1 MDIAVNKQKKTLF
14 KKIWPIAIVVTII
27 AIAIKYSAFL
37 LQADIVIDNDTLV
50 YGEVKQGQFSIS
62 VRGAGLL
69 VPDKIK
75 WLAASVDGHVER
87 VVVKPGKAVQK
98 GELIIELSNPR
109 LKQLQEET
117 KWELEAMIAESKASK
132 AEQKSGLLFQKAR
145 MLDAKL
151 NYKSSQLRLDAQQE
165 LFNNKTGAVSKID
178 YEKTKLETQQFKQRW
193 QIQEEVLRSMTDNIV
208 VQDNARNSRIN
219 KMQKTL
225 ERAEQQVKDLMIYA
239 SLDSVVQDVAV
250 EPGQRVNM
258 GSNLAKLAQQDS
270 LIAELQV
277 AELLIGEVK
286 LGQQVTIDTRNNK
299 VNGVVSRVD
308 PAVVNGNVQVD
319 VTFTEQLPTDARPD
333 LSVDGE
339 IKITDIADT
348 LYVSRPIFSQRQSNS
363 TLYKLSSDGNIAQ
376 RTQVRLGKGSSNQI
390 QVIEGLSVGDRIITS
405 DSSSWQTYQKIR
417 IN

>member
-1 MDIAVNKQKKTLF
+1 LDIAVNKQKKTLL
-14 KKIWPIAIVVTII
+14 KKVWPLALAVAAVGIVLN
-27 AIAIKYSAFL
+27 YSAHL
-37 LQADIVIDNDTLV
+37 LQADFVIDNETLV

-87 VVVKPGKAVQK
+87 VVVKPGKAVKK

-117 KWELEAMIAESKASK
+117 KWELEAMIAESKASQ

-151 NYKSSQLRLDAQQE
+151 NYESSKLRLDAQQE
-165 LFNNKTGAVSKID
+165 LFTNQTGAVSKID
-178 YEKTKLETQQFKQRW
+178 YEKTKLETKQFKLRW
-193 QIQEEVLRSMTDNIV
+193 QIQAEVLHSMTENIV
-208 VQDNARNSRIN
+208 VQENALKSRIN

-225 ERAEQQVKDLMIYA
+225 ERAQQQVKNLMIYA
-239 SLDSVVQDVAV
+239 SLDSVVQDIAV
-250 EPGQRVNM
+250 EPGQRINM

-277 AELLIGEVK
+277 AELLIGDVK
-286 LGQQVTIDTRNNK
+286 IGQEVTIDTRNNT
-299 VNGVVSRVD
+299 VSGIVTRVD

-319 VTFTEQLPTDARPD
+319 VEFTQALPSDARPD

-348 LYVSRPIFSQRQSNS
+348 LYVSRPIFSQRQSDS
-363 TLYKLSSDGNIAQ
+363 MLYKLNPDGDIAK
-376 RTQVRLGKGSSNQI
+376 RTQVKLGQGSINQI
-390 QVIEGLSVGDRIITS
+390 QIIGGLTVGDKIIIS
-405 DSSSWQTYQKIR
+405 DASSWQKYQTVR

>member
-1 MDIAVNKQKKTLF
+1 
-14 KKIWPIAIVVTII
+14 
-27 AIAIKYSAFL
+27 
-37 LQADIVIDNDTLV
+37 
-50 YGEVKQGQFSIS
+50 
-62 VRGAGLL
+62 
-69 VPDKIK
+69 
-75 WLAASVDGHVER
+75 
-87 VVVKPGKAVQK
+87 
-98 GELIIELSNPR
+98 
-109 LKQLQEET
+109 
-117 KWELEAMIAESKASK
+117 
-132 AEQKSGLLFQKAR
+132 
-145 MLDAKL
+145 
-151 NYKSSQLRLDAQQE
+151 
-165 LFNNKTGAVSKID
+165 
-178 YEKTKLETQQFKQRW
+178 
-193 QIQEEVLRSMTDNIV
+193 MTDNIV

>member
-37 LQADIVIDNDTLV
+37 LQADFVIDNDTLV

-109 LKQLQEET
+109 LKQLQEES
-117 KWELEAMIAESKASK
+117 KWELEAMIAESKASQ

-376 RTQVRLGKGSSNQI
+376 RTQVQLGKGSSNQI
-390 QVIEGLSVGDRIITS
+390 QVIEGLSVGDRIIIS

>member
-14 KKIWPIAIVVTII
+14 KKIWPIAIVMTII

-193 QIQEEVLRSMTDNIV
+193 QIQEEVLHSMTDNIV

>member
-37 LQADIVIDNDTLV
+37 LQADFVIDNDTLL

-87 VVVKPGKAVQK
+87 VVVKPGKAVNK

-117 KWELEAMIAESKASK
+117 KWELEAMIAESKASQ
-132 AEQKSGLLFQKAR
+132 AEQKSELLFQKAR

-208 VQDNARNSRIN
+208 VQDNARKSRIN

-376 RTQVRLGKGSSNQI
+376 RTQVQLGKGSSNQI
-390 QVIEGLSVGDRIITS
+390 QVIEGLSVGDRIIIS

>member
-1 MDIAVNKQKKTLF
+1 LDIAVNKQKKTLF

-37 LQADIVIDNDTLV
+37 LQADFVIDNDTLV

-87 VVVKPGKAVQK
+87 VVVKPGKAVKK

-109 LKQLQEET
+109 LKQLQEES
-117 KWELEAMIAESKASK
+117 KWELEAMIAESKASQ

-208 VQDNARNSRIN
+208 VQDNARKSRIN

-376 RTQVRLGKGSSNQI
+376 RTQVQLGKGSSNQI
-390 QVIEGLSVGDRIITS
+390 QVIEGLSVGDRIIIS

>member
-390 QVIEGLSVGDRIITS
+390 QVIEGLSVGDRIIIS

>member
-37 LQADIVIDNDTLV
+37 LQADFVIDNDTLV

-117 KWELEAMIAESKASK
+117 KWELEAMIAESKASQ

-208 VQDNARNSRIN
+208 VQDNARKSRIN

-390 QVIEGLSVGDRIITS
+390 QVIEGLSVGDRIIIS

>member
-208 VQDNARNSRIN
+208 VQDNARKSRIN

>member
-1 MDIAVNKQKKTLF
+1 M
-14 KKIWPIAIVVTII
+14 TII

-193 QIQEEVLRSMTDNIV
+193 QIQEEVLHSMTDNIV

>member
-27 AIAIKYSAFL
+27 AIAIKSSAFL
-37 LQADIVIDNDTLV
+37 LQADFVIDNDTLV

-109 LKQLQEET
+109 LNQLQEES
-117 KWELEAMIAESKASK
+117 KWELEAMIAESKASQ

-208 VQDNARNSRIN
+208 VQDNARKSRIN

-390 QVIEGLSVGDRIITS
+390 QVIEGLSVGDRIIIS

>member
-1 MDIAVNKQKKTLF
+1 LDIAVNKQKKTLF

-37 LQADIVIDNDTLV
+37 LQADFVIDNDTLL

-87 VVVKPGKAVQK
+87 VVVKPGKAVKK

-117 KWELEAMIAESKASK
+117 KWELEAMIAESKASQ
-132 AEQKSGLLFQKAR
+132 AEQKSELLFQKAR

-208 VQDNARNSRIN
+208 VQDNARKSRIN

-376 RTQVRLGKGSSNQI
+376 RTQVQLGKGSSNQI
-390 QVIEGLSVGDRIITS
+390 QVIEGLSVGDRIIIS

>member
-1 MDIAVNKQKKTLF
+1 M
-14 KKIWPIAIVVTII
+14 TII

-376 RTQVRLGKGSSNQI
+376 RTQVQLGKGSSNQI

>member
-1 MDIAVNKQKKTLF
+1 MDIAVNKQKKTIF

-37 LQADIVIDNDTLV
+37 LQADFVIDNDTLV

-87 VVVKPGKAVQK
+87 VVVKPGKAVKK

-109 LKQLQEET
+109 LKQLQEES
-117 KWELEAMIAESKASK
+117 KWELEAMIAESKASQ

-208 VQDNARNSRIN
+208 VQDNARKSRIN

-390 QVIEGLSVGDRIITS
+390 QVIEGLSVGDRIIIS

>member
-1 MDIAVNKQKKTLF
+1 LDIAVNKQKKTLL
-14 KKIWPIAIVVTII
+14 KKIWPLALVVAVV
-27 AIAIKYSAFL
+27 AIALNYSAYLF
-37 LQADIVIDNDTLV
+37 QADFVIDNDTLV

-87 VVVKPGKAVQK
+87 VVVKPGKAVKK

-132 AEQKSGLLFQKAR
+132 AEQKSELLFQKAR

-151 NYKSSQLRLDAQQE
+151 NYESSKLRLDAQQE

-178 YEKTKLETQQFKQRW
+178 YEKTKLETKQYKLRW
-193 QIQEEVLRSMTDNIV
+193 HIQEEVLHSMTENIV
-208 VQDNARNSRIN
+208 VQDNALKSRVN

-225 ERAEQQVKDLMIYA
+225 ERAEQQVKNLMIYA

-277 AELLIGEVK
+277 AELLIGDVK
-286 LGQQVTIDTRNNK
+286 IGQQVTIDTRNNK
-299 VNGVVSRVD
+299 VTGIVARVD

-319 VTFTEQLPTDARPD
+319 VSFTQALPSDARPD

-363 TLYKLSSDGNIAQ
+363 TLYKLNPDGNIAK
-376 RTQVRLGKGSSNQI
+376 RTQVRLGKGSINQI
-390 QVIEGLSVGDRIITS
+390 QIIDGLTVGDKIIIS
-405 DSSSWQTYQKIR
+405 DASSWQKYQTVR

>member
-1 MDIAVNKQKKTLF
+1 LDIAVNKQKKTLL
-14 KKIWPIAIVVTII
+14 KKVWPLALAVAAVGIALN
-27 AIAIKYSAFL
+27 YSAHL
-37 LQADIVIDNDTLV
+37 LQADFVIDNETLV

-87 VVVKPGKAVQK
+87 VVVKPGKAVKK

-117 KWELEAMIAESKASK
+117 KWELEAMIAESKASQ

-151 NYKSSQLRLDAQQE
+151 NYESSKLRLDAQQE
-165 LFNNKTGAVSKID
+165 LFTNQTGAVSKID
-178 YEKTKLETQQFKQRW
+178 YEKTKLETKQFKLRW
-193 QIQEEVLRSMTDNIV
+193 QIQAEVLHSMTENIV
-208 VQDNARNSRIN
+208 VQENALKSRIN

-225 ERAEQQVKDLMIYA
+225 ERAQQQVKNLMIYA
-239 SLDSVVQDVAV
+239 SLDSVVQDIAV
-250 EPGQRVNM
+250 EPGQRINM

-277 AELLIGEVK
+277 SELLIGDVK
-286 LGQQVTIDTRNNK
+286 IGQEVTIDTRNNT
-299 VNGVVSRVD
+299 VSGIVTRVD

-319 VTFTEQLPTDARPD
+319 VEFTQALPSDARPD

-348 LYVSRPIFSQRQSNS
+348 LYVSRPIFSQRQSDS
-363 TLYKLSSDGNIAQ
+363 MLYKLNPDGDIAK
-376 RTQVRLGKGSSNQI
+376 RTQVKLGQGSINQI
-390 QVIEGLSVGDRIITS
+390 QIIGGLTVGDKIIIS
-405 DSSSWQTYQKIR
+405 DASSWQKYQTVR

>member
-37 LQADIVIDNDTLV
+37 LQADFVIDNDTLV

-87 VVVKPGKAVQK
+87 VVVKPGKAVKK

-109 LKQLQEET
+109 LKQLQEES
-117 KWELEAMIAESKASK
+117 KWELEAMIAESKASQ

-208 VQDNARNSRIN
+208 VQDNARKSRIN

-376 RTQVRLGKGSSNQI
+376 RTQVQLGKGSSNQI
-390 QVIEGLSVGDRIITS
+390 QVIEGLSVGDRIIIS

>member
-37 LQADIVIDNDTLV
+37 LQADFVIDNDTLL

-87 VVVKPGKAVQK
+87 VVVKPGKAVKK

-117 KWELEAMIAESKASK
+117 KWELEAMIAESKASQ
-132 AEQKSGLLFQKAR
+132 AEQKSELLFQKAR

-208 VQDNARNSRIN
+208 VQDNARKSRIN

-376 RTQVRLGKGSSNQI
+376 RTQVQLGKGSSNQI
-390 QVIEGLSVGDRIITS
+390 QVIEGLSVGDRIIIS

>member
-1 MDIAVNKQKKTLF
+1 LDIAVNKQKKTLL
-14 KKIWPIAIVVTII
+14 KKLWPLALVVAVV
-27 AIAIKYSAFL
+27 AIALNYSAYLF
-37 LQADIVIDNDTLV
+37 QADFVIDNDTLV

-87 VVVKPGKAVQK
+87 VVVKPGKAVKK

-117 KWELEAMIAESKASK
+117 KWELEAMIAESKASQ
-132 AEQKSGLLFQKAR
+132 AEQKSELLFQKSR

-151 NYKSSQLRLDAQQE
+151 NYESSKLRLDAQQE

-178 YEKTKLETQQFKQRW
+178 YEKTKLETKQYKLRW
-193 QIQEEVLRSMTDNIV
+193 HIQEEVLHSMTENIV
-208 VQDNARNSRIN
+208 VQDNALKSRVN

-225 ERAEQQVKDLMIYA
+225 ERAEQQVKNLMIYA

-277 AELLIGEVK
+277 AELLIGDVK
-286 LGQQVTIDTRNNK
+286 IGQQVTIDTRNNK
-299 VNGVVSRVD
+299 VTGIVARVD

-319 VTFTEQLPTDARPD
+319 VSFTQALPSDARPD

-363 TLYKLSSDGNIAQ
+363 TLYKLNPDGNIAK
-376 RTQVRLGKGSSNQI
+376 RTQVRLGKGSINQI
-390 QVIEGLSVGDRIITS
+390 QIIDGLTVGDKIIIS
-405 DSSSWQTYQKIR
+405 DASSWQKYQTVR

>member
-1 MDIAVNKQKKTLF
+1 M
-14 KKIWPIAIVVTII
+14 TII

>member
-1 MDIAVNKQKKTLF
+1 LDIAVNKQKKTFL
-14 KKIWPIAIVVTII
+14 KKIWPLALVIVSI
-27 AIAIKYSAFL
+27 AIAIKYSAFI
-37 LQADIVIDNDTLV
+37 LQADFVIDNETLV
-50 YGEVKQGQFSIS
+50 YGEVKKGQFSIS
-62 VRGAGLL
+62 VRGSGTL
-69 VPDKIK
+69 VPDKIQ
-75 WLAASVDGHVER
+75 WLAADVDGHVER
-87 VVVKPGKAVQK
+87 VVVKPGKAVKK
-98 GELIIELSNPR
+98 GDLIIELSNPR

-117 KWELEAMIAESKASK
+117 KWELETVIAESKASQ

-151 NYKSSQLRLDAQQE
+151 NYQSSKLKLDANRE
-165 LFNNKTGAVSKID
+165 LFDNKTGAVSKID
-178 YEKTKLETQQFKQRW
+178 YEKTKLETQQFNQRW
-193 QIQEEVLRSMTDNIV
+193 KIQQEVLHSMTENIA
-208 VQDNARNSRIN
+208 VQDNAHNSRIN
-219 KMQKTL
+219 KMRKTL
-225 ERAEQQVKDLMIYA
+225 ERAEQQVKSLMIYA

-299 VNGVVSRVD
+299 VTGIVTRVD

-319 VTFTEQLPTDARPD
+319 VEFTQALPSDARPD

-339 IKITDIADT
+339 IHITDIADT

-363 TLYKLSSDGNIAQ
+363 TIYKLNPDGNLAE
-376 RTQVRLGKGSSNQI
+376 RTQVKLGQGSSNQI
-390 QVIEGLSVGDRIITS
+390 QVIEGLAAGDKVIIS
-405 DSSSWQTYQKIR
+405 DSSSWQKYQKVR

>member
-1 MDIAVNKQKKTLF
+1 MDIAVKKQKKTLLNRV
-14 KKIWPIAIVVTII
+14 WPLALVIAIL
-27 AIAIKYSAFL
+27 AIALNYSAFL
-37 LQADIVIDNDTLV
+37 LQADYVIDNDTLV
-50 YGEVKQGQFSIS
+50 YGEVKQGPFSIS

-87 VVVKPGKAVQK
+87 VVVKPGKAVKK

-117 KWELEAMIAESKASK
+117 KWELEAIIAESKASQ
-132 AEQKSGLLFQKAR
+132 AEQKSELLFQKAR

-151 NYKSSQLRLDAQQE
+151 NYKSSKLRLDAQQE
-165 LFNNKTGAVSKID
+165 LFNNQTGAVSKID
-178 YEKTKLETQQFKQRW
+178 YEKTKLETQQFNQRW
-193 QIQEEVLRSMTDNIV
+193 KIQEEVLVSMTENIL
-208 VQDNARNSRIN
+208 VQDNAHNSRIN
-219 KMQKTL
+219 KMRKTL
-225 ERAEQQVKDLMIYA
+225 ERAEQQVKNLMIYA

-277 AELLIGEVK
+277 AELLIGEVSI
-286 LGQQVTIDTRNNK
+286 GQQVTIDTRNNK
-299 VNGVVSRVD
+299 VNGIVARVD

-319 VTFTEQLPTDARPD
+319 VTFTQALPSDARPD

-348 LYVSRPIFSQRQSNS
+348 LYVSRPIFSQRQSSS
-363 TLYKLSSDGNIAQ
+363 TIYKLNQDGDLAQ
-376 RTQVRLGKGSSNQI
+376 RTQVKLGKGSINQI
-390 QVIEGLSVGDRIITS
+390 QVIEGLVVGDRIIVS
-405 DSSSWQTYQKIR
+405 DSSSWQKYQKIR

>member
-1 MDIAVNKQKKTLF
+1 LDIAVNKQKKTLF

-37 LQADIVIDNDTLV
+37 LQADFVIDNDTLV

-109 LKQLQEET
+109 LKQLQEES
-117 KWELEAMIAESKASK
+117 KWELEAMIAESKASQ

-208 VQDNARNSRIN
+208 VQDNARKSRIN

-376 RTQVRLGKGSSNQI
+376 RTQVQLGKGSSNQI
-390 QVIEGLSVGDRIITS
+390 QVIEGLSVGDRIIIS

>member
-1 MDIAVNKQKKTLF
+1 M
-14 KKIWPIAIVVTII
+14 TII

-208 VQDNARNSRIN
+208 VQDNARKSRIN

>member
-1 MDIAVNKQKKTLF
+1 M
-14 KKIWPIAIVVTII
+14 TII

-376 RTQVRLGKGSSNQI
+376 RTQVQLGKGSSNQI
-390 QVIEGLSVGDRIITS
+390 QVIEGLSVGDRIIIS

>member
-1 MDIAVNKQKKTLF
+1 LDIAVNKQKKTLF

-37 LQADIVIDNDTLV
+37 LQADFVIDNDTLV

-109 LKQLQEET
+109 LKQLQEES
-117 KWELEAMIAESKASK
+117 KWELEAMIAESKASQ

-208 VQDNARNSRIN
+208 VQDNARKSRIN

-390 QVIEGLSVGDRIITS
+390 QVIEGLSVGDRIIIS

>member
-37 LQADIVIDNDTLV
+37 LQADFVIDNDTLV

-87 VVVKPGKAVQK
+87 VVVKPGKAVKK

-109 LKQLQEET
+109 LKQLQEES
-117 KWELEAMIAESKASK
+117 KWELEAMIAESKASQ

-208 VQDNARNSRIN
+208 VQDNARKSRIN

-390 QVIEGLSVGDRIITS
+390 QVIEGLSVGDRIIIS

>member
-27 AIAIKYSAFL
+27 AIAIKSSAFL
-37 LQADIVIDNDTLV
+37 LQADFVIDNDTLV

-109 LKQLQEET
+109 LNQLQEES
-117 KWELEAMIAESKASK
+117 KWELEAMIAESKASQ

-208 VQDNARNSRIN
+208 VQDNARKSRIN

-376 RTQVRLGKGSSNQI
+376 RTQVQLGKGSSNQI
-390 QVIEGLSVGDRIITS
+390 QVIEGLSVGDRIIIS

>member
-27 AIAIKYSAFL
+27 AIAIKSSAFL
-37 LQADIVIDNDTLV
+37 LQADFVIDNDTLV

-117 KWELEAMIAESKASK
+117 KWELEAMIAESKASQ

-208 VQDNARNSRIN
+208 VQDNARKSRIN

-376 RTQVRLGKGSSNQI
+376 RTQVQLGKGSSNQI
-390 QVIEGLSVGDRIITS
+390 QVIEGLSVGDRIIIS

>member
-1 MDIAVNKQKKTLF
+1 LDIAVNKQKKTLF

-27 AIAIKYSAFL
+27 AIAIKSSAFL
-37 LQADIVIDNDTLV
+37 LQADFVIDNDTLV

-87 VVVKPGKAVQK
+87 VVVKPGKAVKK

-109 LKQLQEET
+109 LKQLQEES
-117 KWELEAMIAESKASK
+117 KWELEAMIAESKASQ

>member
-27 AIAIKYSAFL
+27 AIAIKSSAFL
-37 LQADIVIDNDTLV
+37 LQADFVIDNDTLV

-109 LKQLQEET
+109 LNQLQEES
-117 KWELEAMIAESKASK
+117 KWELEAMIAESKASQ

-151 NYKSSQLRLDAQQE
+151 SYKSSQLRLDAQQE

-208 VQDNARNSRIN
+208 VQDNARKSRIN

-376 RTQVRLGKGSSNQI
+376 RTQVQLGKGSSNQI
-390 QVIEGLSVGDRIITS
+390 QVIEGLSVGDRIIIS

>member
-1 MDIAVNKQKKTLF
+1 LDIAVNKQKKTLF
-14 KKIWPIAIVVTII
+14 KKIWPIAIVMTII

-193 QIQEEVLRSMTDNIV
+193 QIQEEVLHSMTDNIV

>member
-37 LQADIVIDNDTLV
+37 LQADFVIDNDTLL

-87 VVVKPGKAVQK
+87 VVVKPGKAVKK

-117 KWELEAMIAESKASK
+117 KWELEAMIAESKASQ

-208 VQDNARNSRIN
+208 VQDNARKSRIN

-376 RTQVRLGKGSSNQI
+376 RTQVQLGKGSSNQI
-390 QVIEGLSVGDRIITS
+390 QVIEGLSVGDRIIIS